1 MKVEATAEEL
11 LKRGGG
17 GDADLNMAGPK
28 YPMAFMQSSRLQ
40 SNLYNFLIDRLFKI
54 CALDWN

>member
-1 MKVEATAEEL
+1 MKVSALKLSFMKVEATAEEL

-17 GDADLNMAGPK
+17 GDADLNLAGPK

-40 SNLYNFLIDRLFKI
+40 SNLSNFFD
-54 CALDWN
+54 